1 MEDRSTE
8 MGRWTMG
15 VTTFEVR
22 SAGRAVALVTASS
35 APEALIDY
43 LRALGCRD
51 SEIVRLGSNAAA
63 WRGATY
69 RVTPAAG
76 SDSRAA

>member
-1 MEDRSTE
+1 
-8 MGRWTMG
+8 MG
-15 VTTFEVR
+15 TTNYVVC
-22 SAGRAVALVTASS
+22 SSGRVVAVQVASS

-51 SEIVRLGSNAAA
+51 DEIVRLGDSAAA

-69 RVTPAAG
+69 RALPADDG
-76 SDSRAA
+76 DTRAA